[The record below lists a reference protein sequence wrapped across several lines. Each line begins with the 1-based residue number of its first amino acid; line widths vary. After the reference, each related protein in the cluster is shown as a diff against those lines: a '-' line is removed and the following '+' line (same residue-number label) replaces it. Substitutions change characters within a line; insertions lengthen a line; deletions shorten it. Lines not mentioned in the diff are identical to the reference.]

1 MLAQTYGLDIEQ
13 TVPLN
18 VTSTSLSDEF
28 NAAQNRRSRRDHL
41 RARRAVAALRSE
53 GRDNLDQLLAVRSIN
68 AANVDV
74 GSVWNSLWWRILRG
88 ILFCPLV

>member
-1 MLAQTYGLDIEQ
+1 MLAQTYELDSEQ

-18 VTSTSLSDEF
+18 VTSTTSLSDEF

-68 AANVDV
+68 AANVVV
-74 GSVWNSLWWRILRG
+74 GSVWKSCSEFREV
-88 ILFCPLV
+88 FYSAQSF